1 MSFNLKTP
9 YFDRKKTYDATER
22 FANDPMQKILAL
34 FISRPENYSD
44 LASYGIEDKE
54 DRFFTLFRGFSNNYI
69 DLKLEKNFDTICYFR
84 SLSVDRPGAAN
95 LCGGAGKMTG
105 SAKKYFKDRCK
116 RGQEDTKIMTTYLAD
131 KYKVLPHART
141 FLGHTEIW
149 KNPGPHLLE
158 LQGWQWVQNQSYD
171 DATFQQPFP
180 EKLDSDLVPLDI
192 RNKTVQKWKNARRAK
207 VSTPSTVASSD
218 EDEESEKEQI
228 IHIPKLIITPE
239 LEALFDQDW

>member
-1 MSFNLKTP
+1 MSVNLKAP
-9 YFDRKKTYDATER
+9 FFDRKKNYDAIER

-44 LASYGIEDKE
+44 IASFGIEDKE
-54 DRFFTLFRGFSNNYI
+54 DIFFTLFGGFSDKYI
-69 DLKLEKNFDTICYFR
+69 NLTTDKNFDTICYFS
-84 SLSVDRPGAAN
+84 SLSVDRPGAVN
-95 LCGGAGKMTG
+95 VCGGGGKMTG
-105 SAKKYFKDRCK
+105 SAKKYFKDRYK
-116 RGQEDTKIMTTYLAD
+116 RGQENTKIMSSYLAD
-131 KYKVLPHART
+131 KYKVLPHTRT

-192 RNKTVQKWKNARRAK
+192 RNKTIQKWKKWRNDK
-207 VSTPSTVASSD
+207 IPIVSKRS
-218 EDEESEKEQI
+218 EDEEDDEEIPEIQI
-228 IHIPKLIITPE
+228 PYKML
-239 LEALFDQDW
+239 LEF